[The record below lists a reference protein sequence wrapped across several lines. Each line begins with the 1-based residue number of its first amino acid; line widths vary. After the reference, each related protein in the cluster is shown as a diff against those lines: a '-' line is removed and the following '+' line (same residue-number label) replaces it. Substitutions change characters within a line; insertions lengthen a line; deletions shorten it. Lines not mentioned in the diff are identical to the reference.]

1 MRAVILTAAL
11 LFGLAT
17 VSPAQNGGYQYT
29 TIDVPGASSTMPL
42 AINASGQIAGTYN
55 GQGLYAKA
63 FVYSNGVYTPINVP
77 GGPDISASSVSI
89 GDSGLVYGGYY
100 TSTFLPPPYINL
112 FQYNLNTGALT
123 TSIIAPQIPV
133 VSIDFLFITAIG
145 PTGDVL
151 GFGEGVS
158 LEGAQNYNF
167 LLSNGKTTV
176 LDGSYSS
183 PIAVNAQGVAVGP
196 SSSNPTGGYLYANG
210 TYTSL
215 PAGFNP
221 SGIGPSNQVLGSYLT
236 DYSYQDVIYQ
246 NGVITMPG
254 DDPLAVP
261 GTTAFLG
268 VNASGQIVGN
278 YTDSSGIVHGFLAT
292 PIAPPANE
300 KTRVNIDLPN
310 ADVHASGT
318 YTAAGWAVD
327 NTTSINGVSIQVD
340 GQFVGLATY
349 GHSRPDVCAVY
360 STSAGC
366 PNVGWTYSLNT
377 SALADGLHTFA
388 AVAVSN
394 NGRTRLPAHRSP
406 SLTPAPMRPARFS

>member
-1 MRAVILTAAL
+1 
-11 LFGLAT
+11 
-17 VSPAQNGGYQYT
+17 
-29 TIDVPGASSTMPL
+29 
-42 AINASGQIAGTYN
+42 
-55 GQGLYAKA
+55 
-63 FVYSNGVYTPINVP
+63 
-77 GGPDISASSVSI
+77 
-89 GDSGLVYGGYY
+89 
-100 TSTFLPPPYINL
+100 
-112 FQYNLNTGALT
+112 
-123 TSIIAPQIPV
+123 
-133 VSIDFLFITAIG
+133 
-145 PTGDVL
+145 
-151 GFGEGVS
+151 
-158 LEGAQNYNF
+158 
-167 LLSNGKTTV
+167 
-176 LDGSYSS
+176 
-183 PIAVNAQGVAVGP
+183 
-196 SSSNPTGGYLYANG
+196 
-210 TYTSL
+210 L

-349 GHSRPDVCAVY
+349 GHSRPDLFVKHLSLGGW
-360 STSAGC
+360 ST
-366 PNVGWTYSLNT
+366 YL
-377 SALADGLHTFA
+377 
-388 AVAVSN
+388 
-394 NGRTRLPAHRSP
+394 RS
-406 SLTPAPMRPARFS
+406 SSRFQ